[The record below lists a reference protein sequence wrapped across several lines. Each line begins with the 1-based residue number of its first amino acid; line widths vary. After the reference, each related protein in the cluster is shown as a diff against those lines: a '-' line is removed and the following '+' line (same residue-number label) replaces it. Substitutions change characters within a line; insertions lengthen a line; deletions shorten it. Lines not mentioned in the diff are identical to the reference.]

1 MVWTG
6 FGIAQEQLLTFD
18 SDIDG
23 LADRELGLD
32 EHTAQVR
39 SLVHSFLHITEL
51 ECTILIYHLPM
62 VVWQQHAIFVPL
74 DGVVW
79 VADDV
84 AVDVR
89 VPAGD
94 GSEVLHGAYVSR
106 TWKRKK
112 LD

>member
-1 MVWTG
+1 MVIHHTCRIW

-32 EHTAQVR
+32 EYTAQVR
-39 SLVHSFLHITEL
+39 SLIHSFLHITEL
-51 ECTILIYHLPM
+51 ERTILIYHLPM

-79 VADDV
+79 VADHTAIDEGV
-84 AVDVR
+84 A
-89 VPAGD
+89 
-94 GSEVLHGAYVSR
+94 SSHGCNVAHGPD
-106 TWKRKK
+106 TWRS
-112 LD
+112 